1 MVKSPLNH
9 ARKYFNVRGRER
21 NPISHG
27 RRAAP
32 RNEQAN
38 VRSLAK
44 RPEGAPS
51 TIRQRLSRR
60 LSFSLVKVGAGSG
73 NRTHASTLG
82 RSQAAITSYP
92 RARRAFRFEHPL
104 TASYGPDRIAYEMT
118 LIERASTIAMVI
130 SEISAST
137 VIRALAQRLN
147 GMTSAGLKA
156 VESVN
161 ER

>member
-1 MVKSPLNH
+1 MGLLQSPALPLGYV
-9 ARKYFNVRGRER
+9 A
-21 NPISHG
+21 
-27 RRAAP
+27 
-32 RNEQAN
+32 
-38 VRSLAK
+38 
-44 RPEGAPS
+44 
-51 TIRQRLSRR
+51 SRCD
-60 LSFSLVKVGAGSG
+60 GAGSG

-92 RARRAFRFEHPL
+92 RARRPFRFEHPL
-104 TASYGPDRIAYEMT
+104 AASYDPDQLVYEMT
-118 LIERASTIAMVI
+118 LIERASTIAIVI

-137 VIRALAQRLN
+137 VIRAFAQRLR

>member
-1 MVKSPLNH
+1 MGLLQSPALPLGYV
-9 ARKYFNVRGRER
+9 A
-21 NPISHG
+21 
-27 RRAAP
+27 
-32 RNEQAN
+32 
-38 VRSLAK
+38 
-44 RPEGAPS
+44 
-51 TIRQRLSRR
+51 SRCD
-60 LSFSLVKVGAGSG
+60 GAGSG

-137 VIRALAQRLN
+137 VISALAQRLN